1 MDSGHFRQLA
11 VIVVPLLAKLLLD
24 LSSIQRGADAVAN
37 GHDEHL
43 TDDFFKAA
51 RDGRLK
57 SDPDDWLPPSLLEK
71 ALAKVDESGDW
82 FLRNPNA
89 REPSLVCR
97 MKDGTEVIGRFELD
111 GLDVGKV
118 TTEIMGKKKDR
129 RTERRQA
136 RQRRERQPREHRER
150 QRRDRRP

>member
-1 MDSGHFRQLA
+1 VQATTATLTSFLARAYTQRQRFA
-11 VIVVPLLAKLLLD
+11 TA
-24 LSSIQRGADAVAN
+24 
-37 GHDEHL
+37 
-43 TDDFFKAA
+43 DDFFKAA
-51 RDGRLK
+51 RDGTLK

-118 TTEIMGKKKDR
+118 TAEIKSKKKDR

-150 QRRDRRP
+150 DRRDRRP